1 MESFHLRGKRKCGQ
15 KKIISEFLWTFPTKH
30 WIRVDIKFKVK
41 IIILS
46 ERAIR
51 ILCKLLL
58 TISLRAIK
66 YDTKI
71 RLLIIATFSF
81 LTLILHRGLGMTFF
95 LVSPIYFFHLSLG
108 LLFPFSIWNFLF
120 QFEFQFK
127 FRFEFQFKF
136 QLHFRSH

>member
-1 MESFHLRGKRKCGQ
+1 MESFHLRGKGKCVQ
-15 KKIISEFLWTFPTKH
+15 KKIISEFLWTFPAKH

-51 ILCKLLL
+51 ILRKLLL
-58 TISLRAIK
+58 ATISLRVIK

-81 LTLILHRGLGMTFF
+81 FFSYTFF
-95 LVSPIYFFHLSLG
+95 CDNAWYFVYYWFELYFHINNSGKGTEYRVTNTPKDLG
-108 LLFPFSIWNFLF
+108 IFNALT
-120 QFEFQFK
+120 
-127 FRFEFQFKF
+127 
-136 QLHFRSH
+136 

>member
-1 MESFHLRGKRKCGQ
+1 M
-15 KKIISEFLWTFPTKH
+15 
-30 WIRVDIKFKVK
+30 DIKFKVK

-71 RLLIIATFSF
+71 RLLIVATFSF

-95 LVSPIYFFHLSLG
+95 LVSPI
-108 LLFPFSIWNFLF
+108 
-120 QFEFQFK
+120 
-127 FRFEFQFKF
+127 
-136 QLHFRSH
+136 

>member
-1 MESFHLRGKRKCGQ
+1 
-15 KKIISEFLWTFPTKH
+15 
-30 WIRVDIKFKVK
+30 VDIKFKVK

-58 TISLRAIK
+58 AISLRVIK

-81 LTLILHRGLGMTFF
+81 LIAISHRGRRNDCFFEFLQFTFSNFYSNFYFLFLFGIFCFNSSFISSFNSSLIFSFYLYSFLSNRSLILDFF
-95 LVSPIYFFHLSLG
+95 NFFFIYIFCMICFELFFT
-108 LLFPFSIWNFLF
+108 
-120 QFEFQFK
+120 
-127 FRFEFQFKF
+127 
-136 QLHFRSH
+136 

>member
-1 MESFHLRGKRKCGQ
+1 M
-15 KKIISEFLWTFPTKH
+15 
-30 WIRVDIKFKVK
+30 DIKFKVK

-58 TISLRAIK
+58 AISLRAIK

-81 LTLILHRGLGMTFF
+81 LIAISHRGRRNDFF
-95 LVSPIYFFHLSLG
+95 FDFSN
-108 LLFPFSIWNFLF
+108 LLFPIFI
-120 QFEFQFK
+120 
-127 FRFEFQFKF
+127 
-136 QLHFRSH
+136 

>member
-1 MESFHLRGKRKCGQ
+1 MESFHLRGKRKCEQ

-81 LTLILHRGLGMTFF
+81 FTLILHRGHRNDFF
-95 LVSPIYFFHLSLG
+95 LVSPIYFFQFLFG
-108 LLFPFSIWNFLF
+108 LLFPFFIRTFIFLFYVEFYFPFSIWTFISF
-120 QFEFQFK
+120 
-127 FRFEFQFKF
+127 
-136 QLHFRSH
+136 